1 MTIALRYITAGLAF
15 AGLALITPY
24 WLPRL
29 FLSWTAISLLVVSS
43 AYWLN
48 SAAVFR
54 KRSDGSLPWYS
65 RWLFIPFFFGTHV
78 FNAVARRFDSV
89 PAIQRISGDLYL
101 GARLTESDLP
111 QLKSEGI
118 TAVLDVTAEF
128 SALDWATR
136 DNNIQYL
143 NIPVLDHAPP
153 TEAQLNQAVKWLHLQ
168 QTQQKKVVVHC
179 ALGRGRSVLVLAAFL
194 LSRQTDRSAERA
206 MALIK
211 EVRHTA
217 NLNRQQLAALR
228 TFAVNYDDNMHVK
241 AWLIA
246 NPVSGGGKWVRA
258 EPDIVELL
266 TPHMTLQVK
275 TTTENLSAR
284 QLAKEARAAGV
295 NLIIACG
302 GDGTVGEV
310 AAELVNTDIPLGI
323 IPLGT
328 TNALSH
334 ALWGISA
341 KLMPVRS
348 ACLNIIEG
356 QSKAIDTARCNDH
369 IMLLLAGV
377 GFEQQMIE
385 AADRERKNELGQL
398 AYLDGF
404 WQAVQSNKFQ
414 PLNIQFDDDEAQII
428 NTSSLIIA
436 NAAPMTTLLAQ
447 GKGAPDMTDGQLDV
461 TWITHN
467 GDDSSALGSIAELAF
482 TGLTQV
488 SLEDSNIRHSHAQR
502 VQVSAQDEFKY
513 VIDGEPFSTNHLD
526 IKILP
531 ASLLVMLP
539 KSAEDP
545 ATVEPGALQA
555 GANNQP

>member
-488 SLEDSNIRHSHAQR
+488 SLEDSNIRHSQAQR